1 MIRPAVEHTIRILQR
16 AIQGTGTEPDALNAV
31 VLVGGCAH
39 VPLITELVM
48 AAVRLLVVPA
58 QDPTT
63 AIARGAALAGGRVAK
78 PTVRAQPAVA
88 PTVTPTESVS
98 AHTDLMRFD
107 DMGPEVAD
115 IGPPPPRP
123 PVEIPALDPPPRGLA
138 RLTRRARNGAEVD
151 ELDRDQRSWDFE
163 EDDRTARADKKETDK
178 RQDDIDEPPRRRRN
192 KPDRTEDDE
201 DDE

>member
-1 MIRPAVEHTIRILQR
+1 M
-16 AIQGTGTEPDALNAV
+16 D
-31 VLVGGCAH
+31 
-39 VPLITELVM
+39 
-48 AAVRLLVVPA
+48 
-58 QDPTT
+58 
-63 AIARGAALAGGRVAK
+63 
-78 PTVRAQPAVA
+78 
-88 PTVTPTESVS
+88 
-98 AHTDLMRFD
+98 
-107 DMGPEVAD
+107 PEVAD

-138 RLTRRARNGAEVD
+138 RLTRRVRNGAEVD

-163 EDDRTARADKKETDK
+163 EDDRTARADKKETGK